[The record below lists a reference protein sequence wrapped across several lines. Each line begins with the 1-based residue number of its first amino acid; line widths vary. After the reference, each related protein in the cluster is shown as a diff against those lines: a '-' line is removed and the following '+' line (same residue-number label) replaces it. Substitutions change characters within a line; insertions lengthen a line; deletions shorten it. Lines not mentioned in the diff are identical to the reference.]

1 MAAPHQPPTSTP
13 TTQPQQP
20 PVELDSH
27 PIAPPPAPSSS
38 HQPSAATTTTTS
50 TTDDSGAGRRPS
62 IYEDPESMA
71 KLRAERSVDPAVV
84 DDPGANE
91 PAAEDFAVAAG
102 LEGEGEGVGRDWDG
116 G

>member
-1 MAAPHQPPTSTP
+1 
-13 TTQPQQP
+13 
-20 PVELDSH
+20 
-27 PIAPPPAPSSS
+27 
-38 HQPSAATTTTTS
+38 
-50 TTDDSGAGRRPS
+50 
-62 IYEDPESMA
+62 MA